1 MKKKLV
7 LLFFLAFSL
16 FVSAQTEQ
24 LAQNYMD
31 RGEFEKA
38 QIAYEELLK
47 SQPNNS
53 NYFEQVVVCYQQ
65 LQQFEKSNKA
75 IEDRLDK
82 YKQGNLLVE
91 LGYNFQLQ
99 KNTDKAKKY

>member
-1 MKKKLV
+1 MKKTLA
-7 LLFFLAFSL
+7 LLFFLVFTL
-16 FVSAQTEQ
+16 FASAQSEQ
-24 LAQNYMD
+24 LALNYMD

-47 SQPNNS
+47 SQPSNF
-53 NYFEQVVVCYQQ
+53 NYFQKIVACYQQ
-65 LQQFEKSNKA
+65 LQEFDKANKA

-82 YKQGNLLVE
+82 FKQGNLLVE

-99 KNTDKAKKY
+99 ALLNKKQL